1 MHDFQNATRCLTPLN
16 RRPKP
21 LAVQRHRLA
30 RCAQWVHAASAGLLA
45 LAWFGT
51 LSPLAAKLPPGAK
64 VIAEGQDALL
74 DAFEEV
80 NGESVAATRAKV
92 QVAIPPDATAIYFQW
107 RSSTAATTQT
117 KSPDL
122 KLGAPASPARP
133 GAAKDDRSFFAEV
146 IWANRAIERM
156 NITPVDGN
164 AFPDS
169 YLQLPWALKLFTRPN
184 VEFYQE
190 ARRKQVGAVW
200 DSFPA
205 ASTHLLAMELRRSP
219 DGTELWADG
228 RLVRQWTNQT
238 SITQL
243 SLSVPRG
250 GGIREIRWTT
260 NAPSRFQPLA
270 VESFARA
277 AGAFSN
283 AVPSLDPGE
292 TTLAG
297 VPLRIAPADQLLA
310 VAGLGRLACPSD
322 DLVSFYWRR
331 TAFDG
336 LPESRIVSVPLAD
349 YAFAHVLCAAEAEG
363 ERVPAFTL
371 RLTRYSNGRGN
382 AMADSLVRL
391 TGAGQDA
398 KQVGTLA
405 YGTGAARRTVP
416 LWLVRVPLKSGLIQ
430 DLLREDESQY
440 GFRGPFPAKRYLD
453 LEILDPVAG
462 VDANDAFPPSLKP
475 TSRTYTPSGPL
486 SSVVIC
492 GLTLEAAPA
501 SLTVRISAK
510 VAAVYAAE
518 QPELLATVEGA
529 AGNYTVTWDLAGV
542 DGRIALSGK
551 QPVTLAADKP
561 SAVVTVPTGALAN
574 GWYAARLR
582 LLDVTGRELTDNRS
596 TFVLLPPDTRKAGFE
611 SPHGTWW
618 FHWAHGGAPDFER
631 VGPMYQR
638 AGLRHANLPPVTEA
652 VSKVH
657 DLYSWC
663 VFWKGTLLT
672 NGTTAE
678 KVAAYEA
685 YIRDTLKAHSSVNT
699 VMFWHESSASGAP
712 APSELWGK
720 KPPPLKDADEL
731 AWKTRVE
738 ILTGLARMVREKF
751 PGLKTQFGNSGDGCS
766 MVGELFRRGF
776 PRDLVDY
783 VAVED
788 LGQTFIPER
797 PVSGGMQSAWL
808 LRETARVTGAT
819 NAAIT
824 ACYEWVGRRD
834 VALGL
839 GGQAEWYV
847 RDALQ
852 ARAYGFHTVP
862 LGLIHDAGKGYY
874 HTIWGSGGLCSRY
887 PYMYPK
893 PSYAALATLTRV
905 LDGATCACVLPTGS
919 LSLCALEFRRPA
931 DRLYA
936 LWAPRGK
943 REAKLTFATDAE
955 VTVTDLYGRERQQR
969 GRELTLEAGEGACY
983 VTTTAKLERIVAG
996 RSSFPDAPPPAQV
1009 QVVEPLTDL
1018 ARVELSS
1025 AKEPRLE
1032 RTTGWNLPHRT
1043 QGEFALRTVED
1054 AEKGRCLEVE
1064 LKPTQPVS
1072 WDLLHEYA
1080 FLKFR
1085 APVVASGTNTSVGV
1099 WVRGNSGWG
1108 DVMWEVANAKGEKW
1122 LTTGV
1127 YWDWPGKLAINFDG
1141 WHFLRLEIPERWRPG
1156 LRVTG
1161 LAVTLP
1167 RRALLIT
1174 EMAPV
1179 PETKVRVKDVSVF

>member
-1 MHDFQNATRCLTPLN
+1 MPAMKFLTAGHARL
-16 RRPKP
+16 RP
-21 LAVQRHRLA
+21 R
-30 RCAQWVHAASAGLLA
+30 A
-45 LAWFGT
+45 LASWQFLRDDPCCCRVRASIIALILAGWFAAVP
-51 LSPLAAKLPPGAK
+51 PLAAKLPPGSK
-64 VIAEGQDALL
+64 VIAEGSDVLFE
-74 DAFEEV
+74 AFEEV
-80 NGESVAATRAKV
+80 NGESVATARAKV
-92 QVAIPPDATAIYFQW
+92 QVAIPPEATAILFQW
-107 RSSTAATTQT
+107 RASTTTTAQA

-122 KLGAPASPARP
+122 KPAEPTRP
-133 GAAKDDRSFFAEV
+133 GAAKDDRTFFAEV
-146 IWANRAIERM
+146 VWANRAIERM
-156 NITPVDGN
+156 NFTPAEGN

-169 YLQLPWALKLFTRPN
+169 YLQFPWALKLFTRPN
-184 VEFYQE
+184 VEFYQD
-190 ARRKQVGAVW
+190 ARRKQAGAVW

-205 ASTHLLAMELRRSP
+205 ASTHLLAMELRRVP

-238 SITQL
+238 PITQL

-250 GGIREIRWTT
+250 GGIRELRWTT
-260 NAPSRFQPLA
+260 NSPSLFQPLA
-270 VESFARA
+270 VEAFARA
-277 AGAFSN
+277 AGTFSN
-283 AVPSLDPGE
+283 AVPSLAPGE
-292 TTLAG
+292 TTVAG
-297 VPLRIAPADQLLA
+297 VPLRVAPAGKLLS

-336 LPESRIVSVPLAD
+336 LPESRIVSVPQAD
-349 YAFAHVLCAAEAEG
+349 YAFANVLCAAEAEG

-382 AMADSLVRL
+382 ALADTLVRL
-391 TGAGQDA
+391 PAAGAPAGEDCR
-398 KQVGTLA
+398 QVGTLA
-405 YGTGAARRTVP
+405 YGEGAARRSVP

-430 DLLREDESQY
+430 DLLREDETKY

-453 LEILDPVAG
+453 FEILDPVAG

-475 TSRTYTPSGPL
+475 TGRTYTPSGPA

-501 SLTVRISAK
+501 TLTVRSSAK

-518 QPELLATVEGA
+518 KPELLATVDGT
-529 AGNYTVTWDLAGV
+529 AGSYTVTWDLADV
-542 DGRIALSGK
+542 DGRVALSGK
-551 QPVTLAADKP
+551 QPVTLTAAQP
-561 SAVVTVPTGALAN
+561 SAVVTVPTAVLAN
-574 GWYAARLR
+574 GWYATRIRLH
-582 LLDVTGRELTDNRS
+582 DAAGRELTDNRS
-596 TFVLLPPDTRKAGFE
+596 TFVMLPPDTRKAGFE
-611 SPHGTWW
+611 SPHGAWW

-652 VSKVH
+652 QSKAH
-657 DLYSWC
+657 GLYAWC
-663 VFWKGTLLT
+663 VNWKGDLLT
-672 NGTTAE
+672 SGTTAE
-678 KVAAYEA
+678 KVAAYEG
-685 YIRDTLKAHSSVNT
+685 YIRDTLNAHPSVNT

-720 KPPPLKDADEL
+720 KPPPLNEADEK
-731 AWKTRVE
+731 AWTTRVE

-751 PGLKTQFGNSGDGCS
+751 PALKTQFGNSGDGCA

-797 PVSGGMQSAWL
+797 PISGGMQSAWL

-824 ACYEWVGRRD
+824 GCYEWIGRRD
-834 VALGL
+834 LPLGL
-839 GGQAEWYV
+839 GGQAEWLV

-852 ARAYGFHTVP
+852 ARAYGFHAIA
-862 LGLIHDAGKGYY
+862 LSAIHDAGKGYY

-905 LDGATCACVLPTGS
+905 LDGATCAGVLPTGS
-919 LSLCALEFRRPA
+919 LSLCALEFRRSG

-943 REAKLTFATDAE
+943 RETKLTFAAEAE
-955 VTVTDLYGRERQQR
+955 VTVTDLYGRERKLR
-969 GRELTLEAGEGACY
+969 SREVTIEAGEGACY
-983 VTTTAKLERIVAG
+983 VSTTARLERITAG
-996 RSSFPDAPPPAQV
+996 RSSFPDEPPPAKV
-1009 QVVEPLTDL
+1009 QVVEPLAEL

-1032 RTTGWNLPHRT
+1032 RTAGWNLPHRT
-1043 QGEFALRTVED
+1043 QGEFTLRTVED
-1054 AEKGRCLEVE
+1054 AERGRCLELE

-1072 WDLLHEYA
+1072 WDLMHEYA
-1080 FLKFR
+1080 FLKLR
-1085 APVVASGTNTSVGV
+1085 EPVLAAGPNTSVGV

-1161 LAVTLP
+1161 LVVTLP

-1174 EMAPV
+1174 DMAPV
-1179 PETKVRVKDVSVF
+1179 PETKVRLKDVSVF